1 MGLMDKVRA
10 QSTQLAQMAQETA
23 REGKVKLD
31 QAQAKRR
38 ADAMFRDLGATVYAE
53 RTGRGTPDSKDKIDR
68 LVDALSRQEASQG
81 LGDPDGSTAP
91 GGSAPGSTTPARA
104 LRLAARRPVARRLA
118 ARGPGVPGPAARLR
132 RAPRLGTGRPPARS
146 VAGVLGRGGGRDPSR
161 AGGRVGRGRVPD
173 VTEYPFVPSRTRT
186 LASPFTC
193 CSEAPGITF
202 RTSLAPATSPGGYW
216 ITVWLRSWTGQV
228 SPAFTGKP
236 SRDRSA
242 PVLADRP
249 PISVPFHTSTGTWLR
264 RSFGLAFPVCR
275 AAGLRGRL
283 CRSSAR

>member
-91 GGSAPGSTTPARA
+91 GGSAPGSTTPGSTTPGS
-104 LRLAARRPVARRLA
+104 AASGSA
-118 ARGPGVPGPAARLR
+118 APGSAGPGGAGPGSTP
-132 RAPRLGTGRPPARS
+132 PQGTPPGDRPPA
-146 VAGVLGRGGGRDPSR
+146 G
-161 AGGRVGRGRVPD
+161 
-173 VTEYPFVPSRTRT
+173 
-186 LASPFTC
+186 
-193 CSEAPGITF
+193 
-202 RTSLAPATSPGGYW
+202 
-216 ITVWLRSWTGQV
+216 
-228 SPAFTGKP
+228 
-236 SRDRSA
+236 
-242 PVLADRP
+242 
-249 PISVPFHTSTGTWLR
+249 
-264 RSFGLAFPVCR
+264 
-275 AAGLRGRL
+275 
-283 CRSSAR
+283 